1 MQPRVRLHCASRN
14 LPPRFSG
21 HIFPTTENFKI
32 KFHMPVV
39 RSYLCKI
46 AKFYAIISNFDK
58 IMPDEAQ
65 SANEFLHFARKM

>member
-1 MQPRVRLHCASRN
+1 
-14 LPPRFSG
+14 
-21 HIFPTTENFKI
+21 
-32 KFHMPVV
+32 MPVV

-46 AKFYAIISNFDK
+46 AKFYVIISNFDK

>member
-1 MQPRVRLHCASRN
+1 
-14 LPPRFSG
+14 
-21 HIFPTTENFKI
+21 
-32 KFHMPVV
+32 MPVV

-65 SANEFLHFARKM
+65 SANEFLHFGRKM